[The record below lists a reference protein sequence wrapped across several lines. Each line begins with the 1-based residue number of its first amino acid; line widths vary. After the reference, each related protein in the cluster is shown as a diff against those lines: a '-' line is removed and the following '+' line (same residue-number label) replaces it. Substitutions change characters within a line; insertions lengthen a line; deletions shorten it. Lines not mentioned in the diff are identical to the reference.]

1 MKRLVMP
8 YIIIMTGSTSVPDDI
23 HSEALHLGA
32 DDFIEKPLDF
42 KRVAGTLR
50 AADRVIST
58 QLRLVTMNER
68 LDQLA
73 SNDELTG
80 LLNRRAGLDNYRVNL
95 SRLKRTL
102 NQSAC
107 VILCDIDHFKSIN
120 DTYGHAVGDKVLID
134 IAQRLK
140 HALRPFDVICR
151 YGGEEFFLFCEVDSA
166 LAYKLLER
174 LLSCISSDPVKM
186 KNKSLDVTMSI
197 GCYLIN
203 DQDSLLAPST
213 MIDHADT
220 ALYEAKANGRNGYV
234 IYKT

>member
-1 MKRLVMP
+1 
-8 YIIIMTGSTSVPDDI
+8 
-23 HSEALHLGA
+23 
-32 DDFIEKPLDF
+32 
-42 KRVAGTLR
+42 
-50 AADRVIST
+50 
-58 QLRLVTMNER
+58 MN
-68 LDQLA
+68 LPQ
-73 SNDELTG
+73 
-80 LLNRRAGLDNYRVNL
+80 
-95 SRLKRTL
+95 LKRTL

-107 VILCDIDHFKSIN
+107 VILCDVDHFKSIN

-186 KNKSLDVTMSI
+186 KNKSLNVTMSI

-220 ALYEAKANGRNGYV
+220 ALYEAKAKGRNGYV